1 MSTQWNVGMG
11 GATGINYT
19 PLVTVMKL
27 IGIKK
32 SARSQAFADLQI
44 MESEALSVIE
54 EMKPPSK

>member
-1 MSTQWNVGMG
+1 MG

-44 MESEALSVIE
+44 MESEALSVME